1 MLRRLAGT
9 SGERRAEKLLRRRGL
24 RTVERNWHCRQGE
37 LDLVMA
43 DGETLVF
50 VEVRLRS
57 PRGFA
62 DGAGSVD
69 ATKRRK
75 LVQAASMYLADH
87 LAWQEAP
94 CRFDVVAIDGGSGEI
109 EWLRNAFDADE

>member
-24 RTVERNWHCRQGE
+24 RLVDRNWHCRQGE
-37 LDLVMA
+37 VDLIMA

-50 VEVRLRS
+50 VEVRLRA

-62 DGAGSVD
+62 DGAASVD
-69 ATKRRK
+69 TFKRRK

-87 LAWQEAP
+87 PVWQEAA
-94 CRFDVVAIDGGSGEI
+94 CRFDVVSIDGDSGGI
-109 EWLRNAFDADE
+109 DWIRDAFDADE